1 VLEAVPEC
9 VLIVAGPGGSKFD
22 GQLQA
27 LPSRSWLDLGTPD
40 ETQKADAMAA
50 CDVFCL
56 PSAHE
61 SFGIVYVEAW
71 SYGKPVICGTAPA
84 SRELVP
90 DGIAGLHASQ
100 DVGEL
105 AAALIRLLRHPAEA
119 AEMGAAGQRIQR
131 EHYTVDRMVTD
142 HLRAWGLEDGTQ

>member
-1 VLEAVPEC
+1 
-9 VLIVAGPGGSKFD
+9 
-22 GQLQA
+22 
-27 LPSRSWLDLGTPD
+27 
-40 ETQKADAMAA
+40 
-50 CDVFCL
+50 
-56 PSAHE
+56 
-61 SFGIVYVEAW
+61 
-71 SYGKPVICGTAPA
+71 
-84 SRELVP
+84 LVP